1 MLPRL
6 SETETALVDYLE
18 NYLNTRTA
26 VPSYEEI
33 RCALNLS
40 SKDHVSRL
48 VEHLEELGYIRRE
61 PGRSRSLHLLR
72 TCDGFRFHLGRTVRI
87 PLLAIAPASFDQAS
101 HDGFDP
107 DSYIELTRDL
117 IPDENGIY
125 ALQVRGDSMVD
136 AYISNGDIVVLR
148 QQEEA
153 RNGDLVQVWVRPDE
167 SPTLKRYFIEG
178 NRICLKPENPTM
190 QPRYYRSEDVQ
201 VQGRVVLVIRRLERQ
216 LAA

>member
-1 MLPRL
+1 MYTRL
-6 SETETALVDYLE
+6 NETESALVDFLE
-18 NYLNTRTA
+18 ACLNTHAA

-48 VEHLEELGYIRRE
+48 LDRLEKLGYIQRE
-61 PGRSRSLHLLR
+61 AGRSRSLHLLR
-72 TCDGFRFHLGRTVRI
+72 TRNGAQFRLGRTVRV
-87 PLLAIAPASFDQAS
+87 PLLAVAPASFDQAS

-107 DSYIELTRDL
+107 DTYIELTRDL
-117 IPDENGIY
+117 VPDEAGIY

-136 AYISNGDIVVLR
+136 AFISSGDIVVLR

-167 SPTLKRYFIEG
+167 SPTLKRYFHDG
-178 NRICLKPENPTM
+178 HRVCLKPENPTM
-190 QPRYYRSEDVQ
+190 QPRYYRPEDVQ
-201 VQGRVVLVIRRLERQ
+201 VQGRVVLVIRHMERQ